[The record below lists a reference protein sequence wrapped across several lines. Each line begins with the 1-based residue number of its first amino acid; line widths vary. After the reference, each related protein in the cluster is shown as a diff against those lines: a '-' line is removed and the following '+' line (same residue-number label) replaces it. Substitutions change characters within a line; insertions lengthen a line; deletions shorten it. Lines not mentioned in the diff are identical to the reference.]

1 MTLPGLDY
9 VGHHVR
15 EAAKLAPGRPAV
27 WLGLRTAVATAVPLI
42 AASWL
47 DPAAARWAP
56 LAGFLVALSDKGGA
70 YRQRAVIMTSVAI
83 GGVIAVLLG
92 SLIAGHGLITAA
104 AVAVGLTLCSLAQ
117 AWGPTMISV
126 GNSIAVQ
133 LLVAASLPCTP
144 HDAIERAIGFAAGAA
159 FALVLGLIVWPVR
172 VYKPGRRATAA
183 VLRTL
188 AEFARS
194 LAAAAPDDARWR
206 DEAVRRHRTI
216 REAIEVARVVL
227 AATRGRRRGETG
239 RGERLLAV
247 VQLSDQLFGILVGIE
262 EALDAGCPPAARA
275 IVVRGLGEL
284 AEGLGEAAANVLL
297 ERPPPPAPNTWSA
310 EAPVDGTDV
319 ERALAT
325 HAVALVAR
333 AHADRGSAAAV
344 IESIRHD
351 AQPLRTPLPE
361 PEPRRSVRDVL
372 RDALDPDGPVLRHA
386 IRVAIVVSIAMTVAR
401 LADLSHRYWVT
412 LTAYLLLTPL
422 AAATRVRALQR
433 VVGTI
438 AGGVLAAAV
447 PWLIDDPRIVMVL
460 IVVLAGLS
468 ASVAQLNYGLYAT
481 LMTPT
486 FVLLAELHAEE
497 VDLVGVR
504 IANTLI
510 GAALVVIGTLLWPAR
525 PSARF
530 DDQIAEAYAAA
541 GRYLEEVV
549 GAIVGS
555 VPQPSPGVVAHRRAY
570 GKAVN
575 LAEAALDQ
583 LASERAPASVIEPRM
598 TQVAFLRRLGSAIT
612 TLGSTRAFAKYT
624 AHHVELAA
632 FAASAAGTLRELA
645 ANTSGGAPV
654 TARPRIPRFTEDPVL
669 AARVERIDTALAN
682 LTAATLRAAPD
693 PRPSAQRLA
702 GAA

>member
-15 EAAKLAPGRPAV
+15 EAAKLAPGRPAL
-27 WLGLRTAVATAVPLI
+27 WLGLRTAIATAVPLI
-42 AASWL
+42 AASSL

-70 YRQRAVIMTSVAI
+70 YRQRAMIMASVAI

-92 SLIAGHGLITAA
+92 SLIAGHGLLTAV
-104 AVAVGLTLCSLAQ
+104 AVAVGLTVCSLAQ
-117 AWGPTMISV
+117 AWGPSMVSV

-133 LLVAASLPCTP
+133 LLVAASLPCPP
-144 HDAIERAIGFAAGAA
+144 HEAVERAIGFAAGAA

-183 VLRTL
+183 VLRGL
-188 AEFARS
+188 AEHARS
-194 LAAAAPDDARWR
+194 LAGSAPDDERWR
-206 DEAVRRHRTI
+206 DEAVRRHRAI
-216 REAIEVARVVL
+216 RDSIEVARVVL
-227 AATRGRRRGETG
+227 AATRSGRLGETG
-239 RGERLLAV
+239 RGERLLAT
-247 VQLSDQLFGILVGIE
+247 VQISDQLFGILVGLE

-284 AEGLGEAAANVLL
+284 ADGLGEAAANVLL
-297 ERPPPPAPNTWSA
+297 ERPPPPMPNTWSA
-310 EAPVDGTDV
+310 EAPAEGGEV
-319 ERALAT
+319 ERALAS
-325 HAVALVAR
+325 HAVALIAR
-333 AHADRGSAAAV
+333 AHADRAAAAAV

-351 AQPLRTPLPE
+351 AEPLRTQLPE
-361 PEPRRSVRDVL
+361 PEPRRPVRDVL
-372 RDALDPDGPVLRHA
+372 REAFDPDGPVLRHA
-386 IRVAIVVSIAMTVAR
+386 IRVAVVVSVAMTLAR
-401 LADLSHRYWVT
+401 MLDLSHRYWVT
-412 LTAYLLLTPL
+412 LTAYLLMTPL

-433 VVGTI
+433 VAGTI
-438 AGGVLAAAV
+438 VGGVLVAAI
-447 PWLIDDPRIVMVL
+447 PWLVDDPRIVMVL

-486 FVLLAELHAEE
+486 FVLLAELHAQE

-510 GAALVVIGTLLWPAR
+510 GAGLVVVGSLLWPAR

-530 DDQIAEAYAAA
+530 DDQIAEAYAQA
-541 GRYLEEVV
+541 GRYLEGVV
-549 GAIVGS
+549 AAIIGA
-555 VPQPSPGVVAHRRAY
+555 VPQPSPSVVAHRRAY
-570 GKAVN
+570 GMAVN
-575 LAEAALDQ
+575 RAEAALDQ

-612 TLGSTRAFAKYT
+612 TLGSTRAVTGYT

-632 FAASAAGTLRELA
+632 FGASAAGTLRELA
-645 ANTSGGAPV
+645 GSASGGAPL
-654 TARPRIPRFTEDPVL
+654 TARPRIPRLTNDLVL

-682 LTAATLRAAPD
+682 LTAATLRSAPD
-693 PRPSAQRLA
+693 PRPSANRLA